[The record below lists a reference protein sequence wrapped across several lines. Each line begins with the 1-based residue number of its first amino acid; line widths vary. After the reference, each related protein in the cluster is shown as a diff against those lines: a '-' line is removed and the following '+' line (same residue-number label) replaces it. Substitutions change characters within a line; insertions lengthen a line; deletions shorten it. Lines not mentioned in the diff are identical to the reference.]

1 MDNEENSNEKSVKV
15 AYQNKDISSKFL
27 ASMHGDAF
35 AKALGIDMPAVIR
48 NEPTEL
54 PSIEVNTMM
63 MDNLFLLEDGSYVII
78 DYESKYSE
86 ENKVKY
92 LNYIARLVK
101 LLYNQDKQ
109 IPVIHIIV
117 IYTAD
122 ITKDMT
128 TPMVDI
134 GGARVVL
141 TEVFILD
148 WNTEAILQKISNY
161 VRTNQPLSEE
171 EQIQLIMLPLSV
183 KGKAEKLQI
192 FRKCTDI
199 IEDILDDTMRAHLY
213 GGLVAFTD
221 KIIEPK
227 ESEEIRRRLKMTKIE
242 KIFYDEKMEALN
254 RKTETIAT
262 NLLRDGLS
270 PEMISRN
277 TGLDLAVV
285 EELSRN
291 LNKEQSKEA
300 MPV

>member
-141 TEVFILD
+141 TEVFIWD

-183 KGKAEKLQI
+183 KGKAENFKHFVNVL
-192 FRKCTDI
+192 T
-199 IEDILDDTMRAHLY
+199 
-213 GGLVAFTD
+213 
-221 KIIEPK
+221 
-227 ESEEIRRRLKMTKIE
+227 
-242 KIFYDEKMEALN
+242 
-254 RKTETIAT
+254 
-262 NLLRDGLS
+262 
-270 PEMISRN
+270 
-277 TGLDLAVV
+277 
-285 EELSRN
+285 
-291 LNKEQSKEA
+291 
-300 MPV
+300 